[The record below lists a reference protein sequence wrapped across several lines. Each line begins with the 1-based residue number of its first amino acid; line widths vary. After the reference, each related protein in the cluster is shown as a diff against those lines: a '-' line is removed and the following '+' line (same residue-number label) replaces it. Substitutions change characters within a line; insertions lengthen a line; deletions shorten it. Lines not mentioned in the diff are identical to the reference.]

1 METKVKFQRSLLKK
15 NLLFNKSTQSIGRFS
30 LVGESPTILN
40 IYEVKNTTKPT
51 NPKDSCGIKKVP
63 MNGMPMNVLMEA
75 GLVKLH
81 GDLKYGR
88 FNWREAGVRGSV
100 YYDAAIRHLA
110 AWYEGEDIDPD
121 SGIHHISHA
130 ITGLA
135 VLRDSMIR
143 DNWTDDRPPPS
154 EDGWMKELNVI
165 AAKMIENKLK

>member
-1 METKVKFQRSLLKK
+1 VPPHYIKFYMKR
-15 NLLFNKSTQSIGRFS
+15 
-30 LVGESPTILN
+30 
-40 IYEVKNTTKPT
+40 KPT

-63 MNGMPMNVLMEA
+63 MSGMPMNVLMEA

-121 SGIHHISHA
+121 SGVHHISHA

-154 EDGWMKELNVI
+154 EDGWMKEFNEI
-165 AAKMIENKLK
+165 AAKMIENKSK